1 MIQKLLIDL
10 AIKAIAK
17 QFKLEKVL
25 DYVENDN
32 VLDRKVKKLEK
43 EVKTL
48 KNECMKFHAGVDL
61 NKK

>member
-1 MIQKLLIDL
+1 MLQKMIINL

-32 VLDRKVKKLEK
+32 ILDKKVKKLEKKVKKLEK
-43 EVKTL
+43 ESL
-48 KNECMKFHAGVDL
+48 KFHVGGDL
-61 NKK
+61 K

>member
-1 MIQKLLIDL
+1 MIINL

-43 EVKTL
+43 RL
-48 KNECMKFHAGVDL
+48 KKLEKDSLKFHVGGDL
-61 NKK
+61 K

>member
-1 MIQKLLIDL
+1 MIINL

-43 EVKTL
+43 RVKKL
-48 KNECMKFHAGVDL
+48 EKDSLKFHVGSDL
-61 NKK
+61 K

>member
-1 MIQKLLIDL
+1 MLQGIIIEKVVKL
-10 AIKAIAK
+10 IAK